1 MRLSTFTYCLKEGMK
16 NIGRNIW
23 FSLAS
28 TAIISACIFLF
39 CMFFALVANVQ
50 YMVKN
55 AETTVGITVFF
66 DENMAEADIL
76 AIGKE
81 IAARKEIKETK
92 YISAEEAWET
102 FQKEYFKDAE
112 ELAEGFAD
120 DNPLAGSASY
130 EIYLKDIADQD
141 VIVSYLN
148 TITGIRKIN
157 YSNDTASGLST
168 FNKMLGLISA
178 VIIAILLAVAV
189 FCGLAEGV
197 YAGKREGGLQAV
209 QMAGALAVTALS
221 VSDMQTMIGLGRQTI
236 EQMDGFAGLLLPVV
250 AVLTAATG
258 AATGAAVRQGATV
271 LFSDLLI
278 GAIDTL
284 LVPIVYAYV
293 AVCAAHAAVGNE
305 GLKKLAS
312 VLKWV
317 VTSLL
322 TAVLLAFVGYL
333 TASGAIAGS
342 ADAAAI
348 KTAKMAISRAV
359 PVVGGILADAAE
371 TVLVG
376 AGVLRGTVGIVGM
389 LGVLAICLIPFLQL
403 AFHYLT
409 YKLAAALIGAVSDK
423 RLSDLLDS
431 IGGAFGI
438 VLGMTGACALMLL
451 VSLASAVKAV
461 TP

>member
-1 MRLSTFTYCLKEGMK
+1 MRLSTFTYSLKEGMK

-148 TITGIRKIN
+148 TIAGIRKIN

-189 FCGLAEGV
+189 FLISNTISTAAAFRKDENKIMRLIGATNFMIRAPFVVEG
-197 YAGKREGGLQAV
+197 
-209 QMAGALAVTALS
+209 
-221 VSDMQTMIGLGRQTI
+221 II
-236 EQMDGFAGLLLPVV
+236 IGFAGAAIPLVSVYFLYKSAVEYMIEKFHIISKIIEFIPIDTIFPYMIAV
-250 AVLTAATG
+250 AVALG
-258 AATGAAVRQGATV
+258 VG
-271 LFSDLLI
+271 I
-278 GAIDTL
+278 G
-284 LVPIVYAYV
+284 
-293 AVCAAHAAVGNE
+293 
-305 GLKKLAS
+305 
-312 VLKWV
+312 
-317 VTSLL
+317 
-322 TAVLLAFVGYL
+322 FVGSFFTIRKHL
-333 TASGAIAGS
+333 
-342 ADAAAI
+342 
-348 KTAKMAISRAV
+348 KV
-359 PVVGGILADAAE
+359 
-371 TVLVG
+371 
-376 AGVLRGTVGIVGM
+376 
-389 LGVLAICLIPFLQL
+389 
-403 AFHYLT
+403 
-409 YKLAAALIGAVSDK
+409 
-423 RLSDLLDS
+423 
-431 IGGAFGI
+431 
-438 VLGMTGACALMLL
+438 
-451 VSLASAVKAV
+451 
-461 TP
+461 

>member
-189 FCGLAEGV
+189 FLISNTISTAAAFRKDENKIMRLIGATNFMIRAHFVVEG
-197 YAGKREGGLQAV
+197 
-209 QMAGALAVTALS
+209 
-221 VSDMQTMIGLGRQTI
+221 II
-236 EQMDGFAGLLLPVV
+236 IGFAGAAIPLVSVYFLYRSAVEYMIEKFHIISNIIEFIPIDTIFPYMIAV
-250 AVLTAATG
+250 AVALG
-258 AATGAAVRQGATV
+258 VG
-271 LFSDLLI
+271 I
-278 GAIDTL
+278 G
-284 LVPIVYAYV
+284 
-293 AVCAAHAAVGNE
+293 
-305 GLKKLAS
+305 
-312 VLKWV
+312 
-317 VTSLL
+317 
-322 TAVLLAFVGYL
+322 FVGSFFTIRKHL
-333 TASGAIAGS
+333 
-342 ADAAAI
+342 
-348 KTAKMAISRAV
+348 KV
-359 PVVGGILADAAE
+359 
-371 TVLVG
+371 
-376 AGVLRGTVGIVGM
+376 
-389 LGVLAICLIPFLQL
+389 
-403 AFHYLT
+403 
-409 YKLAAALIGAVSDK
+409 
-423 RLSDLLDS
+423 
-431 IGGAFGI
+431 
-438 VLGMTGACALMLL
+438 
-451 VSLASAVKAV
+451 
-461 TP
+461 

>member
-168 FNKMLGLISA
+168 FNK
-178 VIIAILLAVAV
+178 
-189 FCGLAEGV
+189 AEFGSDYCNTAGGGGV
-197 YAGKREGGLQAV
+197 PDQQYDFHGSGLQEGREQNHA
-209 QMAGALAVTALS
+209 
-221 VSDMQTMIGLGRQTI
+221 SDWGHQFYDPRPLCCGGYYYRICRGGYSACQR
-236 EQMDGFAGLLLPVV
+236 
-250 AVLTAATG
+250 
-258 AATGAAVRQGATV
+258 
-271 LFSDLLI
+271 LFPLQ
-278 GAIDTL
+278 
-284 LVPIVYAYV
+284 
-293 AVCAAHAAVGNE
+293 E
-305 GLKKLAS
+305 
-312 VLKWV
+312 
-317 VTSLL
+317 
-322 TAVLLAFVGYL
+322 
-333 TASGAIAGS
+333 
-342 ADAAAI
+342 
-348 KTAKMAISRAV
+348 R
-359 PVVGGILADAAE
+359 GGIHD
-371 TVLVG
+371 
-376 AGVLRGTVGIVGM
+376 
-389 LGVLAICLIPFLQL
+389 
-403 AFHYLT
+403 
-409 YKLAAALIGAVSDK
+409 
-423 RLSDLLDS
+423 
-431 IGGAFGI
+431 
-438 VLGMTGACALMLL
+438 
-451 VSLASAVKAV
+451 
-461 TP
+461 

>member
-1 MRLSTFTYCLKEGMK
+1 M
-16 NIGRNIW
+16 
-23 FSLAS
+23 
-28 TAIISACIFLF
+28 
-39 CMFFALVANVQ
+39 
-50 YMVKN
+50 
-55 AETTVGITVFF
+55 
-66 DENMAEADIL
+66 
-76 AIGKE
+76 
-81 IAARKEIKETK
+81 
-92 YISAEEAWET
+92 
-102 FQKEYFKDAE
+102 
-112 ELAEGFAD
+112 
-120 DNPLAGSASY
+120 
-130 EIYLKDIADQD
+130 
-141 VIVSYLN
+141 
-148 TITGIRKIN
+148 
-157 YSNDTASGLST
+157 
-168 FNKMLGLISA
+168 
-178 VIIAILLAVAV
+178 
-189 FCGLAEGV
+189 
-197 YAGKREGGLQAV
+197 
-209 QMAGALAVTALS
+209 
-221 VSDMQTMIGLGRQTI
+221 
-236 EQMDGFAGLLLPVV
+236 
-250 AVLTAATG
+250 
-258 AATGAAVRQGATV
+258 

-333 TASGAIAGS
+333 PASGAIAGS

-376 AGVLRGTVGIVGM
+376 AGVLRGTVGIVG
-389 LGVLAICLIPFLQL
+389 VLAICLIPFLQL

-409 YKLAAALIGAVSDK
+409 YKLAAALIGTVSDK

>member
-148 TITGIRKIN
+148 TIAGIRKIN
-157 YSNDTASGLST
+157 YCNDTASGLST

-189 FCGLAEGV
+189 FLISNTISTAAAFRKDENKIMRLIGATNFMIRAPFVVEG
-197 YAGKREGGLQAV
+197 
-209 QMAGALAVTALS
+209 
-221 VSDMQTMIGLGRQTI
+221 II
-236 EQMDGFAGLLLPVV
+236 IGFAGAAIPLVSVYFLYRSAVEYMIEKFHIISNIIEFIPIDTIFPYMIAV
-250 AVLTAATG
+250 AVALG
-258 AATGAAVRQGATV
+258 VG
-271 LFSDLLI
+271 I
-278 GAIDTL
+278 G
-284 LVPIVYAYV
+284 
-293 AVCAAHAAVGNE
+293 
-305 GLKKLAS
+305 
-312 VLKWV
+312 
-317 VTSLL
+317 
-322 TAVLLAFVGYL
+322 FVGSFFTIRKHL
-333 TASGAIAGS
+333 
-342 ADAAAI
+342 
-348 KTAKMAISRAV
+348 KV
-359 PVVGGILADAAE
+359 
-371 TVLVG
+371 
-376 AGVLRGTVGIVGM
+376 
-389 LGVLAICLIPFLQL
+389 
-403 AFHYLT
+403 
-409 YKLAAALIGAVSDK
+409 
-423 RLSDLLDS
+423 
-431 IGGAFGI
+431 
-438 VLGMTGACALMLL
+438 
-451 VSLASAVKAV
+451 
-461 TP
+461 

>member
-148 TITGIRKIN
+148 TIAGIRKIN

-189 FCGLAEGV
+189 FLISNTISTAAAFRQDENKIMRLIGATNFMIRAPFVVEG
-197 YAGKREGGLQAV
+197 
-209 QMAGALAVTALS
+209 
-221 VSDMQTMIGLGRQTI
+221 II
-236 EQMDGFAGLLLPVV
+236 IGFAGAAIPLVSVYFLYRSAVEYMIEKFHIISNIIEFIPIDTIFPYMIAV
-250 AVLTAATG
+250 AVALG
-258 AATGAAVRQGATV
+258 VG
-271 LFSDLLI
+271 I
-278 GAIDTL
+278 G
-284 LVPIVYAYV
+284 
-293 AVCAAHAAVGNE
+293 
-305 GLKKLAS
+305 
-312 VLKWV
+312 
-317 VTSLL
+317 
-322 TAVLLAFVGYL
+322 FVGSFFTIRKHL
-333 TASGAIAGS
+333 
-342 ADAAAI
+342 
-348 KTAKMAISRAV
+348 KV
-359 PVVGGILADAAE
+359 
-371 TVLVG
+371 
-376 AGVLRGTVGIVGM
+376 
-389 LGVLAICLIPFLQL
+389 
-403 AFHYLT
+403 
-409 YKLAAALIGAVSDK
+409 
-423 RLSDLLDS
+423 
-431 IGGAFGI
+431 
-438 VLGMTGACALMLL
+438 
-451 VSLASAVKAV
+451 
-461 TP
+461 

>member
-189 FCGLAEGV
+189 FLISNTISTAAAFRKDENKIMRLIGATNFVIRAPFVVEG
-197 YAGKREGGLQAV
+197 
-209 QMAGALAVTALS
+209 
-221 VSDMQTMIGLGRQTI
+221 II
-236 EQMDGFAGLLLPVV
+236 IGFAGAAIPLVSVYFLYRSAVEYMIEKFHIISNIIEFIPIDTIFPYMIAV
-250 AVLTAATG
+250 AVALG
-258 AATGAAVRQGATV
+258 VG
-271 LFSDLLI
+271 I
-278 GAIDTL
+278 G
-284 LVPIVYAYV
+284 
-293 AVCAAHAAVGNE
+293 
-305 GLKKLAS
+305 
-312 VLKWV
+312 
-317 VTSLL
+317 
-322 TAVLLAFVGYL
+322 FVGSFFTIRKHL
-333 TASGAIAGS
+333 
-342 ADAAAI
+342 
-348 KTAKMAISRAV
+348 KV
-359 PVVGGILADAAE
+359 
-371 TVLVG
+371 
-376 AGVLRGTVGIVGM
+376 
-389 LGVLAICLIPFLQL
+389 
-403 AFHYLT
+403 
-409 YKLAAALIGAVSDK
+409 
-423 RLSDLLDS
+423 
-431 IGGAFGI
+431 
-438 VLGMTGACALMLL
+438 
-451 VSLASAVKAV
+451 
-461 TP
+461 

>member
-148 TITGIRKIN
+148 TIAGIRKIN

-189 FCGLAEGV
+189 FLI
-197 YAGKREGGLQAV
+197 
-209 QMAGALAVTALS
+209 S
-221 VSDMQTMIGLGRQTI
+221 NTI
-236 EQMDGFAGLLLPVV
+236 S
-250 AVLTAATG
+250 TAA
-258 AATGAAVRQGATV
+258 AFRK
-271 LFSDLLI
+271 DENKIMRLI
-278 GAIDTL
+278 GATNFMIRAPFVLEGIIIRFAGAAIPLVSVYFLYRSAVEYMIEKFHIISNIIEFIPIDTIF
-284 LVPIVYAYV
+284 PYMIAV
-293 AVCAAHAAVGNE
+293 AVALGVGI
-305 GLKKLAS
+305 G
-312 VLKWV
+312 
-317 VTSLL
+317 
-322 TAVLLAFVGYL
+322 FVGSFFTIRKHL
-333 TASGAIAGS
+333 
-342 ADAAAI
+342 
-348 KTAKMAISRAV
+348 KV
-359 PVVGGILADAAE
+359 
-371 TVLVG
+371 
-376 AGVLRGTVGIVGM
+376 
-389 LGVLAICLIPFLQL
+389 
-403 AFHYLT
+403 
-409 YKLAAALIGAVSDK
+409 
-423 RLSDLLDS
+423 
-431 IGGAFGI
+431 
-438 VLGMTGACALMLL
+438 
-451 VSLASAVKAV
+451 
-461 TP
+461 